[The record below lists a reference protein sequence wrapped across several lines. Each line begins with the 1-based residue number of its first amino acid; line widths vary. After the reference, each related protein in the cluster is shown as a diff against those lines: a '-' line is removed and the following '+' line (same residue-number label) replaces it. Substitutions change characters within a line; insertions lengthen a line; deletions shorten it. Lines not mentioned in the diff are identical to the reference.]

1 MPSSLMH
8 YPTLPL
14 YVANLPKRKKAKCL
28 SVLNKQG
35 STRSFSCLE
44 YFDQIQKLSKA
55 LIAAGI
61 KKGSKVALLSN
72 TRHEWSV
79 CDLASICVGAIV
91 VPLYPNMTTEELD
104 FILNHSEAELIFVEN
119 RTALRQLMVV
129 KEKCP
134 LLKTV
139 VLFEPPSQREIGV
152 WMSFNEFVSG
162 AAQTSSQSFNF
173 ERLCQQARPTDPVT
187 IIYTSGTTGLPKG
200 VLLTHSQIIT
210 ETQEAFAAL
219 QITAEDH
226 TLSFLPY
233 SHVLGRTEHWGHLI
247 IGYSMT
253 YSSGIERLS
262 EELQLIQ
269 PSVIVAVPRV
279 FEKIYTS
286 LKSKIETSA
295 VDSSIFNWA
304 FKVGTQVSRKQQ
316 AGEELGIKLHGE
328 YLVAKSLLFNR
339 LKEQLFGLNLR
350 FAVSGGA
357 PLSKEISHFFHACGI
372 LILEGYGL
380 TETTGAICVNR
391 PYDFEFGTVGRP
403 LNKTKIKIASDGEV
417 LIQGPTTMV
426 EYYKDAPA
434 TKAIIQNHWIHSG
447 DIGEISHEG
456 RLIIK
461 DRKKDLIK
469 TANGKYVA
477 PQKLEGLFKQLPFI
491 SHAHIHGDQR
501 RFVVA
506 LLTLNKNYLFAEAR
520 ERGIIFK
527 SLEDLKENPI
537 IKEILRA
544 GVAQVNLSL
553 AAHES
558 IKNFAVLTEDFSI
571 ESGEITPSL
580 KVKRRII
587 DQKYKNLIDS
597 LYT

>member
-1 MPSSLMH
+1 MPSSLH
-8 YPTLPL
+8 HFQTLPL
-14 YVANLPKRKKAKCL
+14 YVANLPKRKKPKCL
-28 SVLNKQG
+28 SVLSKHG
-35 STRSFSCLE
+35 SLKSFSCSE
-44 YFDQIQKLSKA
+44 YFDQIHKLAKA
-55 LIAAGI
+55 LVEAGI

-79 CDLASICVGAIV
+79 CELASICVGAIV
-91 VPLYPNMTTEELD
+91 VPLYPNMTTEELE
-104 FILNHSEAELIFVEN
+104 FILNHSESELIFVEN
-119 RTALRQLMVV
+119 RTALRQLLVIR
-129 KEKCP
+129 ENCS
-134 LLKTV
+134 LLKSV
-139 VLFEPPSQREIGV
+139 VLFDPPQQQEIGV

-162 AAQTSSQSFNF
+162 AAHNSNHSFNF
-173 ERLCQQARPTDPVT
+173 ERLCQQALPTDPVT
-187 IIYTSGTTGLPKG
+187 IIYTSGTTGKPKG
-200 VLLTHSQIIT
+200 VVLTHSQIINV
-210 ETQEAFAAL
+210 TQEVFAAL

-247 IGYSMT
+247 IGYSIT
-253 YSSGIERLS
+253 YSSGIERLP
-262 EELQLIQ
+262 EELPLVA
-269 PSVIVAVPRV
+269 PTVIVAVPRI

-295 VDSSIFNWA
+295 VDSSIFDWA
-304 FKVGTQVSRKQQ
+304 FRVGAEVSKKQQ
-316 AGEELGIKLHGE
+316 AGKELGLRLQSEHV
-328 YLVAKSLLFNR
+328 LAKSLLFNR

-350 FAVSGGA
+350 FAVCGGA
-357 PLSKEISHFFHACGI
+357 PLSSEISRFFHACGI
-372 LILEGYGL
+372 LVLEGYGL

-391 PYDFEFGTVGRP
+391 PYDFEFGSVGKP
-403 LNKTKIKIASDGEV
+403 LNKTKIKIARDGEV
-417 LIQGPTTMV
+417 LVQGPTTM
-426 EYYKDAPA
+426 ESYYKDDEG
-434 TKAIIQNHWIHSG
+434 TKLILQDKWIHTG
-447 DIGEISHEG
+447 DIGEISAEG

-477 PQKLEGLFKQLPFI
+477 PQKLEGLFKQLPFV

-520 ERGIIFK
+520 EKGITFK

-537 IKEILRA
+537 IKDMIRA

-558 IKNFAVLTEDFSI
+558 IKNFAVLSEDFSI

-580 KVKRRII
+580 KVKRRAV
-587 DQKYKNLIDS
+587 DQKYKTLIDS
-597 LYT
+597 LYD

>member
-162 AAQTSSQSFNF
+162 AAQTSSQTFNF

-391 PYDFEFGTVGRP
+391 PYDFEFGTVGKP

-537 IKEILRA
+537 IKEIIRA

-597 LYT
+597 LYS